1 MRTKTCTRCRRTR
14 GIGSFYRR
22 CASPGGYRTEC
33 KDCSRDG
40 ANTRHRIDEIA
51 VERTVAGDPPGRLTP
66 AEKRAAVQRLAGRL
80 TPGQIAD
87 RTGVPY
93 DSVLYYLQTPQPK
106 HPKAALVAELA
117 AQRVPTKVIAR
128 QLGMS
133 PVTVRALRREMGLEP
148 QADHALERSV
158 A

>member
-22 CASPGGYRTEC
+22 CASPGGYRAEC
-33 KDCSRDG
+33 KDCYRDA

-51 VERTVAGDPPGRLTP
+51 VERTMAGDPPDRLTP
-66 AEKRAAVQRLAGRL
+66 AEKRAAVQRLAVRM
-80 TPGQIAD
+80 TPGQIGE
-87 RTGVPY
+87 RTGLPY
-93 DSVLYYLQTPQPK
+93 DSVQYYLQTPQPQ
-106 HPKAALVAELA
+106 HPMADRVAELA

-133 PVTVRALRREMGLEP
+133 PVTVRALRREMDLEP
-148 QADHALERSV
+148 QADRALERS
-158 A
+158 AA